1 MTDAAESGRGRVFSI
16 QETAD
21 LLEIS
26 PAEVRRFARAALTL
40 PERPDPDHRFDFRDL
55 VVLRMAA
62 GLRRASISP
71 RRVQRALSHLRS
83 THGDRLASV
92 RLEAVGGRVVVRDGD
107 AIWSP
112 ESGQLQ
118 LDLERASGRDRVA
131 SAGRTDSGITEP
143 ASRPP
148 PGLAN
153 VGDDVDAWM
162 DEAARLEASD
172 PVAAASAY
180 RRALS
185 IDPDCAEAHAGLGLL
200 EQEAGRAEAAVVRY
214 RAALELKP
222 DATVAFNLGV
232 ALDDLGL
239 GAEAVAAYEQALTL
253 DERMADAH
261 FNLSDLFERAGDRAA
276 AIRHMMA
283 YREITRGN

>member
-1 MTDAAESGRGRVFSI
+1 MTGSPGEEAGRGGEFTVE
-16 QETAD
+16 ETAD

-26 PAEVRRFARAALTL
+26 AAEVRRFARAALSL
-40 PERPDPDHRFDFRDL
+40 PSPAGPAGSERRFDFRDL

-62 GLRRASISP
+62 GLRHADVPSRH
-71 RRVQRALSHLRS
+71 VQRALSHLRS

-118 LDLERASGRDRVA
+118 LDLQPTAA
-131 SAGRTDSGITEP
+131 EP
-143 ASRPP
+143 ARPDE
-148 PGLAN
+148 GE
-153 VGDDVDAWM
+153 DAEDAEAWL
-162 DEAARLEASD
+162 DEAARLEASEPD
-172 PVAAASAY
+172 AAAAAY
-180 RRALS
+180 LRALS
-185 IDPDCAEAHAGLGLL
+185 VDPECAEAHAGLGLL
-200 EQEAGRAEAAVVRY
+200 EQEAGRVDAAVGRY
-214 RAALELKP
+214 RTALELKP
-222 DATVAFNLGV
+222 DATVAYNLGV

-239 GAEAVAAYEQALTL
+239 GSEAVAAYERALEL
-253 DERMADAH
+253 DQRMADAH
-261 FNLSDLFERAGDRAA
+261 FNLSGLHERAGDRAA